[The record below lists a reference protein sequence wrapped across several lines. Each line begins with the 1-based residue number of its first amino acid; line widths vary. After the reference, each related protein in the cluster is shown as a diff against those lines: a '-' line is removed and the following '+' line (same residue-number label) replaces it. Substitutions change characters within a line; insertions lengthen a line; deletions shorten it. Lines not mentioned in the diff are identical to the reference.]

1 MYRTLFPIV
10 STCLLAGNL
19 LADLRTIDVDSLVQF
34 ALNNHRNLQVAES
47 ETDAARQ
54 QTLQAGSLPDPEV
67 SWGYFL
73 ERMDTRQTV
82 SVRQGFP
89 WPGTLSSQREAS
101 RLRGEAAE
109 SVYELR
115 RLEIARSVRD
125 AYWQWAFAFE
135 ELALLRRHVDL
146 VQPMIEV
153 VESRVANDRARTSEL
168 LRMELQLDRLE
179 DSIDTQKARIDVTAS
194 RLKRA
199 MGLSGDSP
207 FELRPEGSLWD
218 EAGEKHSSGEL
229 PFDHPLFQSYL
240 YEERAAEEAERSTRY
255 GNRPGWMLGA
265 EWMDNAGPARDEFM
279 VMLSFN
285 LPVWRERN
293 TAAVAESRAR
303 TRSARAQRADVE
315 AEWRDQWD
323 RSFREYEDA
332 NRKADR
338 FQNRLIPRAEN
349 ALEAEIEAYRSGR
362 GDLVSLLETQRL
374 LLDLEREALSAR
386 LDLQLSDVSL
396 RFLQGESVNE
406 LSTPIPTF

>member
-1 MYRTLFPIV
+1 MYRTLLSIT

-19 LADLRTIDVDSLVQF
+19 FAESRSIDADSLIQF
-34 ALNNHRNLQVAES
+34 ALENHLYLQVAES
-47 ETDAARQ
+47 DTEAARQ
-54 QTLQAGSLPDPEV
+54 QTLQAGTLPDPEV

-73 ERMDTRQTV
+73 ERMDSRQTL

-89 WPGTLSSQREAS
+89 WPGTLSSQRETS

-109 SVYELR
+109 AIYELR

-125 AYWQWAFAFE
+125 AYWQWSFAFE
-135 ELALLRRHVDL
+135 ELKLLRRHAAL

-168 LRMELQLDRLE
+168 LRMELLLDRLE
-179 DSIDTQKARIDVTAS
+179 DSIDSQTASIDVAAS

-199 MGLSGDSP
+199 MGLPVDSP
-207 FELRPEGSLWD
+207 FDLRPGRSLWD
-218 EAGEKHSSGEL
+218 EIGKKEVSGEL
-229 PFDHPLFQSYL
+229 PLGHPLFQSFL
-240 YEERAAEEAERSTRY
+240 YGERAAEEAERSTRY

-265 EWMDNAGPARDEFM
+265 EWMDNAGPARDEVM
-279 VMLSFN
+279 VMVSFN

-303 TRSARAQRADVE
+303 TRSARAQRADAE
-315 AEWRDQWD
+315 AEWHDQWN

-332 NRKADR
+332 RRKVDR
-338 FQNRLIPRAEN
+338 FQNRLIPRAED

-374 LLDLEREALSAR
+374 LLDLEREALGAR
-386 LDLQLSDVSL
+386 LDLQLTVVSL
-396 RFLQGESVNE
+396 RYLRGETATKS
-406 LSTPIPTF
+406 STPTPSF